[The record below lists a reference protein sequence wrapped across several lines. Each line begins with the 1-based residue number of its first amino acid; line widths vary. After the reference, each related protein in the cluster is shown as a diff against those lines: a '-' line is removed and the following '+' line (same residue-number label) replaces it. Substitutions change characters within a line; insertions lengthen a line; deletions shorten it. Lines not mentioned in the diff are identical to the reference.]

1 MADRNTRKTAL
12 ITGAAKRIGRAI
24 ALDMAAHG
32 WAIAVHYNTSPQ
44 EAEETRDAIRDAGA
58 GAAMVRGDLAD
69 GAALAGLVDAAQA
82 ALGPVTCLINN
93 ASVFEH
99 DDIAT
104 MTPESWE
111 KHIAVNLR
119 APLFL
124 AQRFAA
130 ALPSDADGAIVNLID
145 QRVRKLTPHF
155 FSYTVSKA
163 GLWTA
168 TRTLAQ
174 ALAPRV
180 RVNAIAPGP
189 TLPNIRQR
197 QEDFAQ
203 ESRSTLLG
211 RGPKPEEIAAA
222 VRFILD
228 APSLTG
234 QMIALDGGQHLVWQT
249 PDIVGASD

>member
-1 MADRNTRKTAL
+1 MAGQKTQKAAL
-12 ITGAAKRIGRAI
+12 ITGAARRIGRAI

-32 WAIAVHYNTSPQ
+32 WSIAVHYNASAG
-44 EAEETRDAIRDAGA
+44 EAEETRDAIRKT
-58 GAAMVRGDLAD
+58 GAAAETVRGDLRD
-69 GAALAGLVDAAQA
+69 TGALAGLFDRARK
-82 ALGPVTCLINN
+82 ALGPVTCLVNN
-93 ASVFEH
+93 ASVFDH

-111 KHIAVNLR
+111 EHIAVNLR

-124 AQRFAA
+124 SQLFAA
-130 ALPSDADGAIVNLID
+130 ALPPDQKGAIVNLID

-155 FSYTVSKA
+155 FSYTISKA

-174 ALAPRV
+174 ALAPRI
-180 RVNAIAPGP
+180 RVNAVSPGP
-189 TLPNIRQR
+189 TLPNVRQR
-197 QEDFAQ
+197 PEDFAR
-203 ESRSTLLG
+203 ESRTTLLG
-211 RGPKPEEIAAA
+211 RGPEPEEIAAA

-234 QMIALDGGQHLVWQT
+234 QMIILDGGQHLVWRT
-249 PDIVGASD
+249 PDIGTEKP

>member
-1 MADRNTRKTAL
+1 MDRKTAL

-32 WAIAVHYNTSPQ
+32 WSIAVHYYSSPG

-58 GAAMVRGDLAD
+58 EAALVQGDLAD
-69 GAALAGLVDAAQA
+69 GGAMASLVDAAQS
-82 ALGPVTCLINN
+82 ALGPVSCLINN
-93 ASVFEH
+93 ASVFQH

-104 MTPESWE
+104 MTAESWE
-111 KHIAVNLR
+111 EHIAVNLR
-119 APLFL
+119 APVFL

-130 ALPSDADGAIVNLID
+130 ALPADEEGVIVNLID
-145 QRVRKLTPHF
+145 QRVHKLTPHF
-155 FSYTVSKA
+155 FSYTISKA

-174 ALAPRV
+174 ALAPRI
-180 RVNAIAPGP
+180 RVNAVSPGP
-189 TLPNIRQR
+189 TLPNVRQR
-197 QEDFAQ
+197 DEDFAR
-203 ESRSTLLG
+203 ESRATLLG
-211 RGPKPEEIAAA
+211 RGPEPEEIAAA

-234 QMIALDGGQHLVWQT
+234 QMITLDGGQHLVWQT
-249 PDIVGASD
+249 PDVGIEQP